1 MTLVA
6 LKPPK
11 RSGIK
16 TESTTGPILQCKC
29 ACGAKAKVSGKCTE
43 CVENTRKGVLQRKA
57 TSKHDV
63 DEVPP
68 IVYDVLR
75 SSGQP
80 LDPETRAF
88 FEPRFGQDFSRVRI
102 HRDDL
107 AGQSA
112 DAINAIAYAVGEHVV
127 FRAGA
132 YAPTTTEGR
141 GILAHEL
148 THVVQSPRSSV
159 DFGALRLAVDS
170 DSLAE
175 RIANATQAQM
185 TSGQEFST
193 MSGVVQSSTIHRL
206 RGSPAG
212 GCGLCYGST
221 KEVGKEAHKRIQ
233 SAFRSKYGS
242 LILSE
247 TEMPV
252 VSPSSG
258 DESGRLDLASPIA
271 LDEIAI
277 GEIKP
282 ANLAGVLQ
290 GDLDLFWYEDQL
302 RGLGM
307 KTQRLRL
314 PPPLEPIPFP
324 TLAPPNCP
332 QYQNLYVDPP
342 FEGVYTYWCIPDF
355 SQLIKTCKC
364 NDKRRKPK
372 ERVLENPVPVP
383 VPVPNPVPRERHA
396 PHSGPA
402 PQPVPVPQPQPVP
415 IPFPPVPV
423 PVPSPGPTQEPEPE
437 RIPDNVIPFPGRPS
451 PAPENETEPK
461 PIPIAARW
469 NLGQIITALLVIGL
483 SIGIVAS
490 IAACLLT
497 SPTGVGVAAF
507 CGLTAVQFAALML
520 ILNSPSQS
528 SKEA

>member
-1 MTLVA
+1 M
-6 LKPPK
+6 
-11 RSGIK
+11 RSKSAIP
-16 TESTTGPILQCKC
+16 SSQTGPTLQRKC
-29 ACGAKAKVSGKCTE
+29 DCGTKSSGASSCPKCDKYDD
-43 CVENTRKGVLQRKA
+43 RKLLQRKA
-57 TSKHDV
+57 NSDREV
-63 DEVPP
+63 GEVPP

-75 SSGQP
+75 SPGQP
-80 LDPETRAF
+80 LDAATRAF
-88 FEPRFGQDFSRVRI
+88 FEPRFGHDFSRVRI

-148 THVVQSPRSSV
+148 THVVQSPGSTL
-159 DFGALRLAVDS
+159 DFGVLRLAVDS

-175 RIANATQAQM
+175 RAANANQTQM
-185 TSGQEFST
+185 TNGRELSPMT
-193 MSGVVQSSTIHRL
+193 GVVQSSTIHRL

-212 GCGLCYGST
+212 GCGLCYGSP

-233 SAFRSKYGS
+233 SAFRTKYGS

-247 TEMPV
+247 TELPV

-307 KTQRLRL
+307 KTQRMRL

-383 VPVPNPVPRERHA
+383 VPVPNPAPRERHS
-396 PHSGPA
+396 PDSG
-402 PQPVPVPQPQPVP
+402 PVPQ
-415 IPFPPVPV
+415 PVPV

-451 PAPENETEPK
+451 PAPENAPE